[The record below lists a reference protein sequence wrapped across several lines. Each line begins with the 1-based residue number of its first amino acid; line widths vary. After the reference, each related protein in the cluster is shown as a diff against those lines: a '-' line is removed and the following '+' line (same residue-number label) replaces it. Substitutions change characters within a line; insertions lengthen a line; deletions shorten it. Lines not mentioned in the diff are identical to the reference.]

1 MIPRVARDGEGEE
14 GLGVLQQGHLRLASG
29 LLGLRSMRK
38 VTNMKVGGL

>member
-1 MIPRVARDGEGEE
+1 MISLVAPEGEGEE

-29 LLGLRSMRK
+29 LLGLRTKRK